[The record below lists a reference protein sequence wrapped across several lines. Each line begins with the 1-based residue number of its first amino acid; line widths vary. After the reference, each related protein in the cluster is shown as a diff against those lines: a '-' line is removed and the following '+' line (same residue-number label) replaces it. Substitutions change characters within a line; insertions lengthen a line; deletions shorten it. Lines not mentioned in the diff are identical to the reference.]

1 MEAQDLARKVGD
13 ERVHMERNGGWVGH
27 PVTGGQARWVDGAEA
42 NTAPTTIR
50 PGCTANR
57 GPDGASLGFAALASY
72 GLQAARTPC
81 M

>member
-1 MEAQDLARKVGD
+1 MRVSNVFSHTRKACLQTQTRVSTCVCVEGAQDPARKVGD

-50 PGCTANR
+50 PLH
-57 GPDGASLGFAALASY
+57 S
-72 GLQAARTPC
+72 Q
-81 M
+81 

>member
-1 MEAQDLARKVGD
+1 MLTDADKGLYMCLRGGAQDPARKVGD

-50 PGCTANR
+50 PLH
-57 GPDGASLGFAALASY
+57 S
-72 GLQAARTPC
+72 Q
-81 M
+81 